1 MAKINTSLSALDNL
15 LALVNAA
22 NTGQTIT
29 NAQVTAGAPSV
40 KSDTGDGRN
49 TTVAL
54 TAVGGQGYTGAV
66 SVNYTRRGLN
76 DSVLSPVDSYTA
88 TTGTTAAALVTAL
101 AAQLGLVESEL
112 HLEDPAAP
120 GTPLSGAQSGNQA
133 TLDLVAN
140 AGSLLYVDGSLQA
153 IAMTWQAPQVALSS
167 AVTVTDLSGFDAA
180 S

>member
-1 MAKINTSLSALDNL
+1 MAKINASLSALDNL
-15 LALVNAA
+15 LAIVNAA

-29 NAQVTAGAPSV
+29 NTQVTAGTPSV

-49 TTVAL
+49 TTVVL
-54 TAVGGQGYTGAV
+54 TAQAGQGYTGTV

-88 TTGTTAAALVTAL
+88 TTGDTADSILTAL
-101 AAQLGLVESEL
+101 CTQLGLVKAEV

-133 TLDLVAN
+133 SLNIVTK
-140 AGSLLYVDGSLQA
+140 AGSLLYVDGSTQA
-153 IAMTWQAPQVALSS
+153 IAMTWDAPQVALST
-167 AVTVTDLSGFDAA
+167 AVATTDLGGFDAA

>member
-1 MAKINTSLSALDNL
+1 MAKINASISALDNL

-29 NAQVTAGAPSV
+29 DTQVTAGAPSV
-40 KSDTGDGRN
+40 KADSGDGRN

-54 TAVGGQGYTGAV
+54 TAVGGQGFTGNV

-76 DSVLSPVDSYTA
+76 DSVLTPVDSATA
-88 TTGTTAAALVTAL
+88 TTGVTAESLL
-101 AAQLGLVESEL
+101 ATLATQLGLVAAEV
-112 HLEDPAAP
+112 HLEDPAAA
-120 GTPLSGAQSGNQA
+120 GTPLTGAISGNQA
-133 TLDLVAN
+133 SLNIVAK
-140 AGSLLYVDGSLQA
+140 AASLLYVDGSTQA

-167 AVTVTDLSGFDAA
+167 AVTTTNLTGFDAA

>member
-1 MAKINTSLSALDNL
+1 MAKINASISALDNL

-22 NTGQTIT
+22 NTGQTISDT
-29 NAQVTAGAPSV
+29 QVTAGAPSV
-40 KSDTGDGRN
+40 KTDTGDGRN

-54 TAVGGQGYTGAV
+54 SAVAGQGYTGNV

-76 DSVLSPVDSYTA
+76 DSVLNPVDTYTA
-88 TTGTTAAALVTAL
+88 TTGVTAAALLAAL
-101 AAQLGLVESEL
+101 ATQLGLVAAEV

-133 TLDLVAN
+133 TLDIVAN
-140 AGSLLYVDGSLQA
+140 AGSLLYVDGSVQA
-153 IAMTWQAPQVALSS
+153 ITMTWQAPQVNLAT
-167 AVTVTDLSGFDAA
+167 AVSVTNLVGFDAA

>member
-1 MAKINTSLSALDNL
+1 MAKINASLSALDNL

-29 NAQVTAGAPSV
+29 DTQVTAGVPSV

-49 TTVAL
+49 TTVQL
-54 TAVGGQGYTGAV
+54 SAVAGQGYTGNV

-88 TTGTTAAALVTAL
+88 TTGDTADAILTAI
-101 AAQLGLVESEL
+101 ATQLGLVKAEL
-112 HLEDPAAP
+112 QLEDPANP
-120 GTPLSGAQSGNQA
+120 GVALSGAQSGNQA
-133 TLDLVAN
+133 TLDVVAK

-153 IAMTWQAPQVALSS
+153 ITMTWQAPSVPLST
-167 AVTVTDLSGFDAA
+167 AVSVTDLGGFDAA